1 MKAQERLD
9 RVMLS
14 CTERMQEEVS
24 ALLGKTLSFSKP
36 ETSIL
41 SKEDFFSR
49 PAGKTVLAHV
59 QVEGD
64 LEGHGALLISVKDA
78 IRIGGTLIMLPDSE
92 LEAVISDEEYT
103 EELEDSYG
111 EIANIICGSL
121 TVTFDEQY
129 PKNVRLVRTE
139 QEVILPVKVDID
151 SDEPVPDG
159 QYYLMTCGMRLEDIE
174 MGSLNLLLPAAT
186 FGLVAEAGE
195 SAGDAESEAAAG
207 ADGAAGTSAA
217 ARPAGDEQG
226 EGAPATATDDREATS
241 EEPAAT
247 ADSVPEKEQQ
257 AATAPPRSSR
267 DVGKQRKLVDRL
279 LAACAEKVGEEV
291 GALLGGDLKLQP
303 EENEIYSKEDLLDQ
317 LVGKQLLA
325 RFDVRG
331 EGDGEVF
338 LFAEI
343 KDAIHLGGTLIMLP
357 EAKLEEV
364 VRNEEFSDDTE
375 DAYGEIANIIAG
387 VYTSVF
393 EEQYR
398 RKLGFVKTGLEV
410 IVPVKIDP
418 DSDEVIPNHSYY
430 TSVCRVHLNG
440 NDMGLLHVAF
450 PAALL
455 ELEELAAPVRPQADQ
470 GEDVPGRA
478 SGPEQQ
484 DAGSGEAARVAAAG
498 GTGGAAETAPGTPVA
513 ADAPVDVLIVTDDDR
528 EAATIA
534 AALETLGY
542 SSRILHFKDPVT
554 DMLTSSVRIIFL
566 VMEEVSEQGFGVAI
580 KIVSSGCRL
589 PIVAAGPAWTRTR
602 VLKAVKY
609 GACDILITPAG
620 EEDVREKIEANL
632 GRIAA

>member
-1 MKAQERLD
+1 MNAQERLD

-24 ALLGKTLSFSKP
+24 ALLGKTLSFAKP

-64 LEGHGALLISVKDA
+64 LEGHGALLTSVRDA

-129 PKNVRLVRTE
+129 PGNVRLVRTE

-195 SAGDAESEAAAG
+195 SAGDAEPEAAAG

-279 LAACAEKVGEEV
+279 LAACSEKVGEEV
-291 GALLGGDLKLQP
+291 GALLGGELKLQP

-331 EGDGEVF
+331 EGEGEVF

-357 EAKLEEV
+357 EAELEEV

-430 TSVCRVHLNG
+430 TSVCRIHLNG

-455 ELEELAAPVRPQADQ
+455 ELEELAAAARPQADQ

-478 SGPEQQ
+478 PGPEQQ

-513 ADAPVDVLIVTDDDR
+513 ADAPADVFIVTDDDK